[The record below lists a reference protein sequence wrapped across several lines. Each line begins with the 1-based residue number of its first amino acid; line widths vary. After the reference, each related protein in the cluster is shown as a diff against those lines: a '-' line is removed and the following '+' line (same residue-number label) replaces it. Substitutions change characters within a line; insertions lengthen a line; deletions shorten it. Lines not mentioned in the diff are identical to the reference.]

1 LILPVFW
8 PEFVRKRQGLLCL
21 GLAIAI
27 VWLMQFL

>member
-8 PEFVRKRQGLLCL
+8 PEFVGKRQRLLCL